1 MAKSSILLKG
11 ESSMTADENDKQS
24 RPENEAGDNSGTGG
38 TNPSSPSGGKEEGT
52 RIGTKTD
59 IRGADAQKSG
69 GETPAK
75 DKLRD
80 GT

>member
-1 MAKSSILLKG
+1 MP
-11 ESSMTADENDKQS
+11 EDENDRPS
-24 RPENEAGDNSGTGG
+24 RPENEAGDSGG

-52 RIGTKTD
+52 RIGTKTE

-69 GETPAK
+69 SEPPAT